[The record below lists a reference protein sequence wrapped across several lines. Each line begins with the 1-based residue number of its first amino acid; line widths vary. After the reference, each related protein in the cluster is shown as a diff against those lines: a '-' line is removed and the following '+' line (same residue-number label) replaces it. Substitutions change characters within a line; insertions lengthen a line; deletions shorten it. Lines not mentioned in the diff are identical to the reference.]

1 LGAHGGR
8 ATANGSPM
16 GERGVRTTVQAYRR
30 RAVHQG
36 LGRMTKNTA
45 EAVDTIVGISKGW
58 LPFAGV
64 PGEPWRWSEI
74 VRLKP
79 DLLAGI

>member
-1 LGAHGGR
+1 
-8 ATANGSPM
+8 M
-16 GERGVRTTVQAYRR
+16 GEREVRTTVQAYRR
-30 RAVHQG
+30 RAVDQR

-64 PGEPWRWSEI
+64 PGEPWRWWEI